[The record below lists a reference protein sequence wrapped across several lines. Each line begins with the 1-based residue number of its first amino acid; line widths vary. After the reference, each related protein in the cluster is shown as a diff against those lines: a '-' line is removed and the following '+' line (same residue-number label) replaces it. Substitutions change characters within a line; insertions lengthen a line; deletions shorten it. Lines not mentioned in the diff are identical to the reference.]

1 MFPHKQQQ
9 AIKFVIRSKLS
20 EEQVVAPKPT
30 AEKVESASKLSTE
43 SALRLE
49 EEFERKRKRAE
60 KDTLV
65 SSKKIHTQLQKWN
78 QKKAELKDP
87 LEDKNSA
94 EIETKSKLSE
104 PSTKESKDSKEE
116 TETKQKKAEK
126 EADEEDDAATE
137 NKSEKD
143 DDFSDRVMNAC
154 LLCQR
159 KFKSGQDLEKHQELS
174 ELHKKNLQDPV
185 VIEKA
190 RMKKRFVKSEAEKA
204 EERAVE
210 QSVGERVRVLV
221 LVLAFSIGAT
231 ISVTATISISA
242 SISERKKRKDILYL
256 GYSKLKSLQQ
266 HYRNRA
272 AERRQAYGQPEKPSL
287 SDSIHRPPPRLRPD
301 ERPTQSASVKKALG
315 DDNVGAR
322 MLKLMGWRRGEGLGK
337 DGSGIVDPINAERYS
352 QGAGLGTAYAKR
364 DASDGSDSYKDRVK
378 EMARR
383 RFEEGP

>member
-210 QSVGERVRVLV
+210 Q
-221 LVLAFSIGAT
+221 
-231 ISVTATISISA
+231 
-242 SISERKKRKDILYL
+242 
-256 GYSKLKSLQQ
+256 

>member
-9 AIKFVIRSKLS
+9 AFKFVIRSKLPD
-20 EEQVVAPKPT
+20 EQAAPSPPV
-30 AEKVESASKLSTE
+30 EKVECPSKITE
-43 SALRLE
+43 SALRVDE
-49 EEFERKRKRAE
+49 ELERKRKRTE

-65 SSKKIHTQLQKWN
+65 SSKKKWN

-87 LEDKNSA
+87 FEDKSPV
-94 EIETKSKLSE
+94 EIEAKSLE
-104 PSTKESKDSKEE
+104 CPPKESKSPKEE
-116 TETKQKKAEK
+116 P
-126 EADEEDDAATE
+126 EEQD
-137 NKSEKD
+137 K

-185 VIEKA
+185 ALDKA

-210 QSVGERVRVLV
+210 KYWVGC
-221 LVLAFSIGAT
+221 G
-231 ISVTATISISA
+231 
-242 SISERKKRKDILYL
+242 KDILYL
-256 GYSKLKSLQQ
+256 GYSKLKYLQQ

-287 SDSIHRPPPRLRPD
+287 VDSVHRPPPRLRPE
-301 ERPTQSASVKKALG
+301 ERPQSASVKKALG

-322 MLKLMGWRRGEGLGK
+322 MLKQMGWRRGEGLGK
-337 DGSGIVDPINAERYS
+337 DSSGIVDPISAERYS

-364 DASDGSDSYKDRVK
+364 DASEGSESYKDRVK